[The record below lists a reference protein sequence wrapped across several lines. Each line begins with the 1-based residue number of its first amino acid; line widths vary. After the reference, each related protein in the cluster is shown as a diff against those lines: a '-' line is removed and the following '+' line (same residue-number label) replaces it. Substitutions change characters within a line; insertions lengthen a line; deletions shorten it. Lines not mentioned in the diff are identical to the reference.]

1 MSANNNSNRLGRGLD
16 ALIPT
21 EIEHIDDFA
30 AESLP
35 QEAKITANNIDE
47 VDIES
52 VDANPYQP
60 RTEFED
66 SELQQLAESIK
77 KHGIVQPLVVSAE
90 NDWRYQLI
98 AGERRLRA
106 AKLAGLKKVPVVVR
120 SLTEQQQLEVAIL
133 ENVQRSDLKPLEL
146 AVAYSKLV
154 DQFNMTHAKIG
165 VSVGKAE
172 STITNTIR
180 LLKLTPK
187 AKDALAAGIISEGHA
202 RQLLALPTE
211 VQDQFLAY
219 IIKQDLTVRAT
230 EEAAR
235 DFKGGVEIKKSKV
248 KEARAQQTEITK
260 NLGKHLGTKVDVLRT
275 AKGGKLQI
283 EYYSDEELGRIY
295 QQIMGEE

>member
-1 MSANNNSNRLGRGLD
+1 VSANNNTNRLGKGLD

-35 QEAKITANNIDE
+35 QAAKITAGNVNE
-47 VDIES
+47 VDIDS
-52 VDANPYQP
+52 VDANPHQP
-60 RTEFED
+60 RTEFEQT
-66 SELQQLAESIK
+66 ELQQLADSIK

-120 SLTEQQQLEVAIL
+120 TLSEQQQLEIAIL
-133 ENVQRSDLKPLEL
+133 ENVQRADLKPLEL

-165 VSVGKAE
+165 ASVGKAE
-172 STITNTIR
+172 STITNIIR

-187 AKDALAAGIISEGHA
+187 GKQALIDGKITEGHA
-202 RQLLALPTE
+202 RQLLAMPVE
-211 VQDQFLAY
+211 AQDTFLAY
-219 IIKQDLTVRAT
+219 IIRHDLTVRAT

-248 KEARAQQTEITK
+248 KEARAQQTEYTK
-260 NLGKHLGTKVDVLRT
+260 NLGKYLGTKVDLLRT

-295 QQIMGEE
+295 GQIMGEE

>member
-1 MSANNNSNRLGRGLD
+1 VSANNNNRLGKGLD

-21 EIEHIDDFA
+21 EIESIDDFA
-30 AESLP
+30 ADSLP
-35 QEAKITANNIDE
+35 QEAKISATSVNE
-47 VDIES
+47 VDINS
-52 VDANPYQP
+52 VDANPHQP
-60 RTEFED
+60 RTEFAD
-66 SELQQLAESIK
+66 SELQQLADSIK
-77 KHGIVQPLVVSAE
+77 KHGIVQPLVVSSE

-120 SLTEQQQLEVAIL
+120 TLSEQQKLEVAIL
-133 ENVQRSDLKPLEL
+133 ENVQRADLKPLEL

-187 AKDALAAGIISEGHA
+187 GKAALIDGKITEGHA
-202 RQLLALPTE
+202 RQLLAMPPE
-211 VQDQFLAY
+211 AQDTFLNY
-219 IIKQDLTVRAT
+219 IIRHDLTVRAT

-248 KEARAQQTEITK
+248 KEYRSQQTQITK
-260 NLGKHLGTKVDVLRT
+260 DLGKHLGTKVDLLRT

-295 QQIMGEE
+295 EQIMGKE

>member
-1 MSANNNSNRLGRGLD
+1 MSAQNNSNRLGKGLD

-30 AESLP
+30 SESLP
-35 QEAKITANNIDE
+35 AAAKLNSGNVNEIDITAIDT
-47 VDIES
+47 
-52 VDANPYQP
+52 NPHQP
-60 RTEFED
+60 RSQFD
-66 SELQQLAESIK
+66 DDELAQLAESIK
-77 KHGIVQPLVVSAE
+77 KHGIVQPLVVTAE

-106 AKLAGLKKVPVVVR
+106 AKLAGLKKVPAVVR
-120 SLTEQQQLEVAIL
+120 TLTEQQQLEIAIL

-146 AVAYSKLV
+146 SVAYSKLV

-165 VSVGKAE
+165 ASVGKAE
-172 STITNTIR
+172 STITNSIR

-187 AKDALAAGIISEGHA
+187 GKQALQEGKITEGHA
-202 RQLLALPTE
+202 RQLLALPVE
-211 VQDQFLAY
+211 AQDTFLAY
-219 IIKQDLTVRAT
+219 IIKHDLTVRAT

-235 DFKGGVEIKKSKV
+235 DFKGGVEIKRSKV
-248 KEARAQQTEITK
+248 REAKAQQTQITK
-260 NLGKHLGTKVDVLRT
+260 DLGKYLGTKVGLLRT

-295 QQIMGEE
+295 KQILGEE

>member
-1 MSANNNSNRLGRGLD
+1 MSAANNNNRLGRGLD

-21 EIEHIDDFA
+21 DIENIDDFA

-35 QEAKITANNIDE
+35 KEAKITAGSINE
-47 VDIES
+47 VDINS
-52 VDANPYQP
+52 VDANPHQP
-60 RTEFED
+60 RTEFEQT
-66 SELQQLAESIK
+66 ELQQLADSIK
-77 KHGIVQPLVVSAE
+77 KHGVVQPLVVSAE

-106 AKLAGLKKVPVVVR
+106 AKLAGLNKVPVVVR
-120 SLTEQQQLEVAIL
+120 TLTQQQQLEVAIL
-133 ENVQRSDLKPLEL
+133 ENVQRADLKPLEL

-187 AKDALAAGIISEGHA
+187 AKEALASGKITEGHS
-202 RQLLALPTE
+202 RQLLALPE
-211 VQDQFLAY
+211 GAQDTFLAY
-219 IIKQDLTVRAT
+219 IIRHDLTVRAT

-248 KEARAQQTEITK
+248 TQARAQQTEITK
-260 NLGKHLGTKVDVLRT
+260 KLGKHLGAKVDLMRT

-295 QQIMGEE
+295 SQIMGEE